1 MWVAQVWFR
10 RRRRFKMEPYDPDE
24 NPARE
29 PVSVEE
35 AAEEGLMLAQYASRM
50 AVKNRVLMDGLGADV
65 PFDVDRYSL
74 VAAAE
79 LEKLARE
86 SEAAARRLHGI
97 AADVTSV
104 GGRSDH
110 VHDYRSADVDNLD
123 HREQLSLLVAG
134 SLRRRAADEE
144 YLATLVDEARQDA
157 WRELAQSIEETLDR
171 TTRIDPDD
179 EEYRRDRSVR
189 MALVVVDDLA
199 KLAEEC
205 GVALEG

>member
-1 MWVAQVWFR
+1 MTRVWFR
-10 RRRRFKMEPYDPDE
+10 RRRRLKMQPYDPDE
-24 NPARE
+24 NPSRE

-50 AVKNRVLMDGLGADV
+50 AVKNRVLMDGLGDDV
-65 PFDVDRYSL
+65 PFDVARYSA
-74 VAAAE
+74 VAASE

-86 SEAAARRLHGI
+86 SEVAAERLRGI

-123 HREQLSLLVAG
+123 HREQLSLLVAD
-134 SLRRRAADEE
+134 SLRRRAHDEE
-144 YLATLVDEARQDA
+144 YLASLVDDARQDA

-171 TTRIDPDD
+171 ATRLDPDT

-199 KLAEEC
+199 KLAEER
-205 GVALEG
+205 GRALGD

>member
-1 MWVAQVWFR
+1 MQ
-10 RRRRFKMEPYDPDE
+10 PYDPDE
-24 NPARE
+24 NPSRE

-50 AVKNRVLMDGLGADV
+50 AVKNRVLMDGLGDDV
-65 PFDVDRYSL
+65 PFDVARYSA
-74 VAAAE
+74 VAASE

-86 SEAAARRLHGI
+86 SEVAAERLRGI

-123 HREQLSLLVAG
+123 HREQLSLLVAD
-134 SLRRRAADEE
+134 SLRRRAHDEE
-144 YLATLVDEARQDA
+144 YLASLVDDARQDA

-171 TTRIDPDD
+171 ATRLDPDT

-199 KLAEEC
+199 KLAEER
-205 GVALEG
+205 GRALGD

>member
-1 MWVAQVWFR
+1 
-10 RRRRFKMEPYDPDE
+10 MEPYDPDE
-24 NPARE
+24 NPSRE
-29 PVSVEE
+29 PASVEE

-65 PFDVDRYSL
+65 PFDSGRYSV
-74 VAAAE
+74 VAAEE

-86 SEAAARRLHGI
+86 SEAAAERLRGI

-123 HREQLSLLVAG
+123 HRERLSLLVAD
-134 SLRRRAADEE
+134 SLHRRAQDEE
-144 YLATLVDEARQDA
+144 YLATLVDDARQDA

-171 TTRIDPDD
+171 TSRIDPDD

-189 MALVVVDDLA
+189 MALVVVDDLV
-199 KLAEEC
+199 KLAEER
-205 GVALEG
+205 GVSLED